1 MNNVA
6 NKPVFGYC
14 ISALIVLAATV
25 MPAFADVTIRP
36 SSDWDGTKPCSGAD
50 DTERIRQALRM
61 SRGTV
66 RFESGKYQLSGPL
79 PLESGRTYQGAGSWH
94 PKYGS
99 TLIQCTSNQ
108 PVFVI
113 NGHVDNVT
121 IAGLTFDGS
130 VKENSPDP
138 HPQGISGIKAASGP
152 NTKAVLANSVVRD
165 NHFFYGIEEG
175 IETPMVSTRIENNA
189 FGGHGDSDHAA
200 ARRRHIH
207 AVPTAGGNNNNWV
220 SGNILTY
227 ALGGAE
233 SVLFEGGAQ
242 LHIIDNDI
250 EDNNFITVCDS
261 DRKNCHHV
269 GAGNPETVLR
279 ISDMSDVIIQG
290 NWFEQNGG
298 AAQMIFEVGS
308 KQLGNGRVRLED
320 NIYIL
325 DVLSEK
331 KCVEKH
337 YVLDVS
343 YENCFVFLTSADLQV
358 SPSGSAPPKR
368 PSPQVYMGYEA
379 GYVNGPLV
387 TGPASFEECH
397 LHIVGPFSGFYGSV
411 EVAVQ
416 TTGNPACL

>member
-1 MNNVA
+1 MPYIRYPGLAFCRDRQHLQPRGLAQLLEHV
-6 NKPVFGYC
+6 GR
-14 ISALIVLAATV
+14 SLIVFAATV
-25 MPAFADVTIRP
+25 MPAFADVTVKPTI
-36 SSDWDGTKPCSGAD
+36 SDWDGNKPCSGVD
-50 DTERIRQALRM
+50 DTEQIRLALRT
-61 SRGTV
+61 STGTV

-79 PLESGRTYQGAGSWH
+79 PLQSGRTYRGAGSWH
-94 PKYGS
+94 SKYGS

-152 NTKAVLANSVVRD
+152 NTVLANSVVRD
-165 NHFFYGIEEG
+165 NHFFLGLEEG
-175 IETPMVSTRIENNA
+175 IETPMVFTRIENNN
-189 FGGHGDSDHAA
+189 FGRGDPEHAPV
-200 ARRRHIH
+200 RRRNIH
-207 AVPTAGGNNNNWV
+207 AMPTAGGNNNNWV
-220 SGNILTY
+220 SGNALVY
-227 ALGGAE
+227 AAGGAE
-233 SVLFEGGAQ
+233 AVLFEGGAQ
-242 LHIIDNDI
+242 LHIVGNVIQT
-250 EDNNFITVCDS
+250 NNT
-261 DRKNCHHV
+261 
-269 GAGNPETVLR
+269 ETVLR
-279 ISDMSDVIIQG
+279 ISGMSDVIIQG

-298 AAQMIFEVGS
+298 AAQMIFENGS